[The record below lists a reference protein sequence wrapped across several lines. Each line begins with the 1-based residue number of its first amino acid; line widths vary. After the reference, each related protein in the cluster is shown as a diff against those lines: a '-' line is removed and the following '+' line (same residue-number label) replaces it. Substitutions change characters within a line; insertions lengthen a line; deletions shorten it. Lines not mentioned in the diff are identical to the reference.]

1 MGHGQHSHGGHAHTP
16 EVHGHADEW
25 HHHELAEGE
34 PQRENAPT
42 LNTRNVAISFVVLCV
57 TIAGVVL
64 ALVMLFDSYST
75 STMARLKETTQSSQE
90 YLTYRASAER
100 VLGIGGQAGE
110 YNWAGAAGGAGG
122 AGGEPAVQIPIDAA
136 KRKVIEQYQK
146 VGR

>member
-1 MGHGQHSHGGHAHTP
+1 MGHDQAGHGGHGHTP

-25 HHHELAEGE
+25 HHHEAAEGE
-34 PQRENAPT
+34 PQRENASSM
-42 LNTRNVAISFVVLCV
+42 NTRNVAISFVVLCV
-57 TIAGVVL
+57 TIGGVVL

-75 STMARLKETTQSSQE
+75 TTMARLKETTQSSQE

-100 VLGIGGQAGE
+100 VLGMGGQAGE
-110 YNWAGAAGGAGG
+110 YNWAGAAGGGEA
-122 AGGEPAVQIPIDAA
+122 AGEPAVQIPIDAA